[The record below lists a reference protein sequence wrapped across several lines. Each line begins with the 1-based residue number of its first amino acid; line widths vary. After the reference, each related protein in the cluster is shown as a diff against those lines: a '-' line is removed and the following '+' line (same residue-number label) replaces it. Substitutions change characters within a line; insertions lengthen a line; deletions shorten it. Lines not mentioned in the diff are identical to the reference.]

1 MFSAKGGRYETQVL
15 FAERA
20 WYFVQI
26 PLEKFPPGRYWLQ
39 LNVLDPARDRVAFAR
54 VPPAVVNAL

>member
-1 MFSAKGGRYETQVL
+1 MKPKVL
-15 FAERA
+15 FAEGTS
-20 WYFVQI
+20 YFVQI